1 MAQVVGRFAPSP
13 TGSLHLGSLV
23 AATASYLNAKQQH
36 GKWLVRIDD
45 LDKAR
50 VVNNSDKE
58 ILTVLE
64 AFGFEWDTVIY
75 QSQRLSYYHHALSQL
90 KNNNHLYACH
100 CTRKDL
106 KTRNA
111 KFPLYDGYC
120 RDKNYLILHSDALR
134 LKTPLEST
142 TPWLWHDLIEGEQQ
156 IYWQKDVDDF
166 IVKRRD
172 GVIAYHLATAVDDVD
187 FGITEVIRGADLLS
201 STAPQ
206 QFIQHLLNKKPPHYG
221 HHKLIYDE
229 QTGIK
234 LSKAS
239 HAAALDSYLAKK
251 LLIQVLIFLEM
262 TPPSDL
268 ESESLKQI
276 WQWAIVHWKLDALK
290 SI

>member
-1 MAQVVGRFAPSP
+1 MKNNQLNLLQSKSSKGASPCYIALSPDQRNLFVANYMGGSITSFHRFA
-13 TGSLHLGSLV
+13 
-23 AATASYLNAKQQH
+23 
-36 GKWLVRIDD
+36 
-45 LDKAR
+45 
-50 VVNNSDKE
+50 
-58 ILTVLE
+58 
-64 AFGFEWDTVIY
+64 
-75 QSQRLSYYHHALSQL
+75 
-90 KNNNHLYACH
+90 
-100 CTRKDL
+100 
-106 KTRNA
+106 
-111 KFPLYDGYC
+111 DG
-120 RDKNYLILHSDALR
+120 
-134 LKTPLEST
+134 
-142 TPWLWHDLIEGEQQ
+142 Q
-156 IYWQKDVDDF
+156 I
-166 IVKRRD
+166 
-172 GVIAYHLATAVDDVD
+172 
-187 FGITEVIRGADLLS
+187 S
-201 STAPQ
+201 NPQ